1 MGADYLEQD
10 VVASRD
16 DALIVLHDIHLDRVS
31 NVAEIYPRRHRT
43 DGRYYVRD
51 FDLAELRT
59 LSIWERMNADGSA
72 VFPGRFPARTGEF
85 RINTLDEELQLVAAL
100 NKSTDGNVGIY
111 PEIKRPAWH
120 RDEGVDVASIMLD
133 TLARFDYQQHDANV
147 FVQCFDQEEL
157 VRIRRDLGCELPL
170 VQLIGENAWGE
181 SPTDFSVLLTP
192 DGLRGL
198 ADVVDGIGPFFEQLY
213 RIDRQGVTSTGVV
226 EQAHRCG
233 LAVHPYTFR
242 ADALPTGFDDFDTL
256 LEFALVT
263 LKVDGI
269 FTDFADRAR
278 RAIDALALQKM
289 V

>member
-10 VVASRD
+10 IVASRD
-16 DALIVLHDIHLDRVS
+16 DALIVLHDIHLDRVT
-31 NVAEIYPRRHRT
+31 NVAEIFPRRHRT

-51 FDLAELRT
+51 FDLNELRA
-59 LSIWERMNADGSA
+59 LSVWERMNADGSP

-100 NKSTDGNVGIY
+100 NKSTDRNVGIY

-120 RDEGVDVASIMLD
+120 RKEGIDVATIMLD
-133 TLARFDYQQHDANV
+133 TLSQFNYRTHDANV
-147 FVQCFDQEEL
+147 FVQCFDRDEL
-157 VRIRRDLGCELPL
+157 VRIRRDLGSELPL

-181 SPTDFSVLLTP
+181 SPTDFDALLTP

-198 ADVVDGIGPFFEQLY
+198 ADVVDGIGPFFELLY
-213 RIDRQGVTSTGVV
+213 RINQGKATSTGIV
-226 EQAHRCG
+226 ESAHRRG
-233 LAVHPYTFR
+233 MVVHPYTFR
-242 ADALPTGFDDFDTL
+242 SDALPPGFDDFDTL
-256 LEFALVT
+256 LEFALLT

-269 FTDFADRAR
+269 FTDFADLAR
-278 RAIDALALQKM
+278 RAIDVPTMQDS